1 MKVILLQDVPKV
13 GKKYEIKNVK
23 DGFARNF
30 LLLKNLAK
38 IAEAG
43 TLQEI
48 EAAKQKEA
56 REKERRTES
65 LVATM
70 SDLEGKEIV
79 YEVKAGDKGQLF
91 DKIDAKDIKN
101 VLKKETGQALPEKFI
116 KLGEAIKKIG
126 RYEIILE
133 ADDREV
139 KFGLNVKKASPEGLR
154 PKEQH

>member
-43 TLQEI
+43 TLKEI

-79 YEVKAGDKGQLF
+79 YED
-91 DKIDAKDIKN
+91 
-101 VLKKETGQALPEKFI
+101 
-116 KLGEAIKKIG
+116 
-126 RYEIILE
+126 
-133 ADDREV
+133 
-139 KFGLNVKKASPEGLR
+139 
-154 PKEQH
+154 

>member
-1 MKVILLQDVPKV
+1 MKVILLQDIPKI
-13 GKKYEIKNVK
+13 GKKYEVKNVK

-38 IAEAG
+38 LADKRALKEV
-43 TLQEI
+43 

-56 REKERRTES
+56 REKEMRTEV
-65 LVATM
+65 LVEAI

-79 YEVKAGDKGQLF
+79 YEVRAGDKGQLF
-91 DKIDAKDIKN
+91 DKIDTKDIKD

-133 ADDREV
+133 TDDREV
-139 KFGLNVKKASPEGLR
+139 KFGLNVKPAGALK
-154 PKEQH
+154 KERH

>member
-1 MKVILLQDVPKV
+1 M
-13 GKKYEIKNVK
+13 
-23 DGFARNF
+23 
-30 LLLKNLAK
+30 
-38 IAEAG
+38 
-43 TLQEI
+43 
-48 EAAKQKEA
+48 
-56 REKERRTES
+56 
-65 LVATM
+65 
-70 SDLEGKEIV
+70 
-79 YEVKAGDKGQLF
+79 
-91 DKIDAKDIKN
+91 KIDAKDIKN